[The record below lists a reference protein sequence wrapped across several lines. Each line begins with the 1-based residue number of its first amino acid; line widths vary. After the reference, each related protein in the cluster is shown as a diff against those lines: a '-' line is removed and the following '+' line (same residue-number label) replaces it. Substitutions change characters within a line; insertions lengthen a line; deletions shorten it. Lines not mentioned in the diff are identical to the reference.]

1 MLACEFAVLGNCYG
15 HTSEKEC
22 ILVMY
27 RNVYFTALFFQNETG
42 LNS

>member
-22 ILVMY
+22 IFNYVSKCIFH
-27 RNVYFTALFFQNETG
+27 NSLFPE
-42 LNS
+42 